1 MYILKVVSL
10 DCKLLSEMLCGPP
23 MDNDTTRG
31 RGFFLWKSRLSLVTC
46 SPLWSSEALSNMS
59 NLRGFCLEIRPIWGI
74 NYLTRHLPLA
84 KEDKVTFTI
93 IFQ

>member
-1 MYILKVVSL
+1 MIPHAVV
-10 DCKLLSEMLCGPP
+10 D
-23 MDNDTTRG
+23 
-31 RGFFLWKSRLSLVTC
+31 FFVEESPELPWRVGLVTC
-46 SPLWSSEALSNMS
+46 RPLWSSEALSNMS
-59 NLRGFCLEIRPIWGI
+59 NLRGISLEIRPIWGI